1 MAETLRTIAAAQL
14 PVLGVLLALG
24 TVAKFRTARGDK
36 GLDGMSGLGPAVLVP
51 EQWRAPVM
59 LGCAVGEAMLLVG
72 LMATGHPVFRWG
84 TTAFFAVATYVLW
97 ELRRRRPDV
106 GCGCFGEASTVPVG
120 FRSFARTVVLTAM
133 AAGTVWAGTVPGWSV
148 LSGISW
154 TEALAVAGGLL
165 LVAAFSPEIE
175 ETAARL
181 RHRAPC
187 EERPADAATAA
198 ARLRSSTAWR
208 THAASLTSTEPVDS
222 WRELCWR
229 FFVHEGRGPDGEPV
243 DVVFAVYLSGR
254 KPAVR
259 VALVGPDGRAV
270 GAVPVPEPVAV
281 PDGAGG
287 SPALATRDL

>member
-1 MAETLRTIAAAQL
+1 MTEMLRTIAAAQL
-14 PVLGVLLALG
+14 PVLSVLLTLG
-24 TVAKFRTARGDK
+24 TVAKIRTARGDR
-36 GLDGMSGLGPAVLVP
+36 GLGGMSGLGPAVLVP
-51 EQWRAPVM
+51 EHWRAPVM
-59 LGCAVGEAMLLVG
+59 LGCAAGEAILVGG
-72 LMATGHPVFRWG
+72 LMATGHPAFRWG

-106 GCGCFGEASTVPVG
+106 GCGCFGEVSAVPVG
-120 FRSFARTVVLTAM
+120 FRSFTRTVVLTAM
-133 AAGTVWAGTVPGWSV
+133 AVGAVWAGPVPGWSV
-148 LSGISW
+148 LAGISW
-154 TEALAVAGGLL
+154 TGALAVAGGLL

-175 ETAARL
+175 ETTARL

-208 THAASLTSTEPVDS
+208 AYEGSLTSAEPVDS

-229 FFVHEGRGPDGEPV
+229 FFVHPGRGPDGEPV

-259 VALVGPDGRAV
+259 VALVGSDGRAV
-270 GAVPVPEPVAV
+270 GTVPPPEPVTAA
-281 PDGAGG
+281 DGADG
-287 SPALATRDL
+287 SPALAAHDH